1 MKISKKRKHAIA
13 KFDPYQAAL
22 QQSME
27 SDRQEVLEKTAT
39 GPVFTLMGVP
49 YIFDP
54 YRAVLRKAG
63 TSWEQFVADLSKEAD
78 DDPCWEGYEAVGI
91 KKKRGK
97 MVPNCVPVN
106 R

>member
-22 QQSME
+22 QQSMQ
-27 SDRQEVLEKTAT
+27 SDLQEVLEKAAT
-39 GPVFTLMGVP
+39 EPVFTLMGVP

-54 YRAVLRKAG
+54 NRAVFLRKAG

-78 DDPCWEGYEAVGI
+78 GDPCWEGYEAVGM
-91 KKKRGK
+91 KEKRGK
-97 MVPNCVPVN
+97 MVPNCVPIN
-106 R
+106 

>member
-1 MKISKKRKHAIA
+1 MKLSKKRKPAIA

-27 SDRQEVLEKTAT
+27 SDLQEVLGKTAT
-39 GPVFTLMGVP
+39 GPVFTLAGIP

-54 YRAVLRKAG
+54 NRAVLRKAG
-63 TSWEQFVADLSKEAD
+63 TSWEQFVADLSKDAD
-78 DDPCWEGYEAVGI
+78 DDPCWEGYEAVGM

-97 MVPNCVPVN
+97 MVPNCVPVD

>member
-1 MKISKKRKHAIA
+1 M
-13 KFDPYQAAL
+13 
-22 QQSME
+22 QS
-27 SDRQEVLEKTAT
+27 DLQEVLEKAAT
-39 GPVFTLMGVP
+39 EPVFTLMGVP

-54 YRAVLRKAG
+54 NRAVFLRKAG

-78 DDPCWEGYEAVGI
+78 GDPCWEGYEAVGM

-97 MVPNCVPVN
+97 MVPNCVPVS